1 MSVLKSP
8 RVKATL
14 AVVGSLFV
22 GGSVLLPP
30 EVYSSWWWFVLWTV
44 AGLLLVALL
53 AGKRMRGRKA
63 LWCFHLSLLL
73 ILAGGG
79 VTALTAERGTLRL
92 SPGEHS
98 DVYYDSDSLA
108 LPLPVGVRLEKFE
121 VVYYPGMTFPR
132 DFRSVIVTD
141 GGERIVISMN
151 RIGHLSAPGR
161 SWDDYRLYQTSY
173 DSTGATVLTV
183 AHDPFGIALT
193 YAGYA
198 LFALAGLL
206 MLVGKSFRRPVRG
219 VTVMAL
225 MVLAGTGRGEAAP
238 AVPQSLADSL
248 AGKQV
253 LFRGHAVPFESM
265 ARKLT
270 LALTGSEKV
279 GGMDATRFIA
289 SLTVYPDEWRDVGFL
304 FVKDKGLSK
313 ALELKGAYVSPA
325 ALYSVDGRYIP
336 ETLWRDGSGELDR
349 AILRLDEKVALLAEL
364 WSGKLYSPLPTDS
377 ELRLSDEEVMLVL
390 AYDRCRPGM
399 IFFICAFIVG
409 VLSLAAGNRCRKMR
423 LWGGVALT
431 LFGLMTFAWH
441 WAASG
446 EAPLVGSSDLLFF
459 TAVMLSGL
467 CIWVGRKDV
476 LLGSCG
482 LLATGAL
489 ALVAWLGSRT
499 PQLTPLMPVLASP
512 WLSVHVSVVMTSY
525 ALLGFASLGGLIGLM
540 RPAGLERLMP
550 TALRLT
556 EWGVWLL
563 GLGIWL
569 GAVWANV
576 SWGRYWAWDPKETW
590 ALVTMLIYAVPL
602 HRSTG
607 LRGRSLAIYLLLA
620 SLAMLMTYSG
630 VNFLSSLHSYRV

>member
-30 EVYSSWWWFVLWTV
+30 EVYSSWWWFALWTV

-53 AGKRMRGRKA
+53 AGKRMRGRKT

-92 SPGEHS
+92 LPGEHS

-225 MVLAGTGRGEAAP
+225 MILAGTGRGEAAP

-279 GGMDATRFIA
+279 GGIDATRFIA

-304 FVKDKGLSK
+304 FVKDKGLRK
-313 ALELKGAYVSPA
+313 ALELQGAYVSPA
-325 ALYSVDGRYIP
+325 ALYSVDGRYLP
-336 ETLWRDGSGELDR
+336 ETLWRDG
-349 AILRLDEKVALLAEL
+349 
-364 WSGKLYSPLPTDS
+364 
-377 ELRLSDEEVMLVL
+377 
-390 AYDRCRPGM
+390 
-399 IFFICAFIVG
+399 
-409 VLSLAAGNRCRKMR
+409 
-423 LWGGVALT
+423 
-431 LFGLMTFAWH
+431 
-441 WAASG
+441 
-446 EAPLVGSSDLLFF
+446 
-459 TAVMLSGL
+459 
-467 CIWVGRKDV
+467 
-476 LLGSCG
+476 
-482 LLATGAL
+482 
-489 ALVAWLGSRT
+489 
-499 PQLTPLMPVLASP
+499 
-512 WLSVHVSVVMTSY
+512 
-525 ALLGFASLGGLIGLM
+525 
-540 RPAGLERLMP
+540 
-550 TALRLT
+550 
-556 EWGVWLL
+556 
-563 GLGIWL
+563 
-569 GAVWANV
+569 
-576 SWGRYWAWDPKETW
+576 
-590 ALVTMLIYAVPL
+590 
-602 HRSTG
+602 
-607 LRGRSLAIYLLLA
+607 
-620 SLAMLMTYSG
+620 
-630 VNFLSSLHSYRV
+630 